1 MIQTIM
7 RKWWLLAVCG
17 VLDAVIS
24 AVFLNQGFSPLSRFR
39 AFELLGWVT
48 LAAGICT
55 IAAGIFG
62 SREGKSWLL
71 VLNGFACCALGAILS
86 FGAGRRIAFR
96 TIALLIF
103 VMAVSI
109 GVYELVMALRSR
121 RHHAREWL
129 LGAAGIISVGFAFVF
144 LSFVLRWIKL
154 DPSPSGQTFY
164 WIGSYFAFTAIGLV
178 GLFLDRNKPGHLR
191 FTPE

>member
-71 VLNGFACCALGAILS
+71 ALNGLACCALGAILS

-96 TIALLIF
+96 SIALLIF
-103 VMAVSI
+103 VSRSFIDCWQRVSW
-109 GVYELVMALRSR
+109 GR
-121 RHHAREWL
+121 
-129 LGAAGIISVGFAFVF
+129 G
-144 LSFVLRWIKL
+144 FVLG
-154 DPSPSGQTFY
+154 DF
-164 WIGSYFAFTAIGLV
+164 
-178 GLFLDRNKPGHLR
+178 LFGYI
-191 FTPE
+191 